1 MKKKIA
7 LLLGMVLTVS
17 TLAGCTNKTSE
28 DVAQAGGGAA
38 DGGTKTEA
46 DAQAGSETQAESDAA
61 DSEAQAEAGTE
72 TVDGSTEATP
82 GTGGL
87 KTGLAIV
94 TSVGSS
100 ADASADAEG
109 IAQTDATIAAVTV
122 DAEGKIVNCVIDCAQ
137 TVINFGTDG
146 VLTTDLGAEF
156 MSKNELGTSYGMSKA
171 SSIGKDWNE
180 QAAAFAEYCVG
191 KTSDEVM
198 GIAVAEGVP
207 SDADLAAGCTIHIGG
222 LQEVVA
228 QAVANAVE
236 MGAQA
241 GDKLGLGVV
250 TNIAKSTD
258 ATADAEGL
266 AQAYTTVSALTV
278 NADGVITSAAI
289 DAVQAN
295 VNFDTTG
302 KITTD
307 LTAAVDSKDVLGDS
321 YGMKAASSIGKE
333 WNEQAAAYAQYAVGK
348 TLDEV
353 NGTAVTEG
361 VPSDAD
367 LAASVTIHI
376 TDFNTV
382 ITKAVNSAK

>member
-1 MKKKIA
+1 MKKRIA
-7 LLLGMVLTVS
+7 LFLGMVLTVS
-17 TLAGCTNKTSE
+17 ALAGCTNKTAE
-28 DVAQAGGGAA
+28 DAAQTGNGAAESGVQAENDAAESGAQAENGAA
-38 DGGTKTEA
+38 ESG
-46 DAQAGSETQAESDAA
+46 AQT
-61 DSEAQAEAGTE
+61 EAGTE
-72 TVDGSTEATP
+72 TVDAGTEATP
-82 GTGGL
+82 EGGGL

-100 ADASADAEG
+100 ADATADAEG
-109 IAQTDATIAAVTV
+109 VAQTDAMIAAVTV
-122 DAEGKIVNCVIDCAQ
+122 DAEGKIVACVIDCAQ
-137 TVINFGTDG
+137 TVVNFGTDG
-146 VLTTDLGAEF
+146 TLTTDLAAEF
-156 MSKNELGTSYGMSKA
+156 STKNELGTNYGMNKA

-191 KTSDEVM
+191 KTADEVN
-198 GIAVAEGVP
+198 GIAVTDGKAADE
-207 SDADLAAGCTIHIGG
+207 DLAAGCTLYIGG
-222 LQEVVA
+222 FQELDTQTMAKKVKI
-228 QAVANAVE
+228 
-236 MGAQA
+236 GAQD
-241 GDKLGLGVV
+241 GDKLGLGVA

-258 ATADAEGL
+258 ASADAEGL

-295 VNFDTTG
+295 VNFDATG

-307 LTAAVDSKDVLGDS
+307 LTAAVDSKNVLGDS

-333 WNEQAAAYAQYAVGK
+333 WNEQAAAYAQYAIGK
-348 TLDEV
+348 TVDEV

-367 LAASVTIHI
+367 LAASVTVHI